1 LILVLFAFRFLR
13 AEAVTIGKAG
23 DIAEN
28 LSRISPATRQP
39 RQLSDFEGKFLVLDW
54 FAGWSRFVRRRRLRS
69 RAASINPTFPPKA
82 ASLASR
88 FSILE

>member
-13 AEAVTIGKAG
+13 AEAVTIGKTG

-39 RQLSDFEGKFLVLDW
+39 GQLSDFEGKILVLDW
-54 FAGWSRFVRRRRLRS
+54 FAG
-69 RAASINPTFPPKA
+69 
-82 ASLASR
+82 
-88 FSILE
+88 